1 MNQTFQSSANMA
13 SQAPP
18 PTQPSSLAGTQSV
31 GQGQQSYQQGQGYSV
46 QGSSAMAPAP
56 MYQQPQQGYPNN
68 VVQFPQQQIPTA
80 PMPSVPTP
88 QPDYTPAMQPGMYQ
102 NPPPG
107 MGYSQPVAPQPQ
119 PTPSPSTQPSNGQPQ
134 EESGW
139 KQAFHSLA
147 NMLATP
153 VWGQGG
159 QSSQSPS
166 SAQGQQ
172 LDQGWAQQQ
181 QAGMQ
186 AQGYHQGPM
195 ATPTYNGNQGYGQ
208 GYSQQQQP
216 QYLPQPGSAEAPLSY
231 IEADPGM
238 PTDEQLAQMGYR
250 ASTLNQYAT
259 EVEDQ
264 LLGLADRHQVLAQK
278 YNASSTILTQP
289 HVLANYVV
297 DFHRHV
303 DPTFLTRVAD
313 YHDEMV
319 ATVQQQGQPT
329 QQMQA
334 QPAQQYQLGQ
344 PGNGPTQL
352 GSGMITPEMMQTHDV
367 IIPNSFNSLTQPM
380 LHGTS
385 QAQAMAQAQQQAA
398 QYPIQQPNA
407 GQRVAA
413 PGMPQHGQQVSSDD
427 IYSGLRQ
434 GFAQNPAT
442 AWQMLRQ
449 VEAQYGPQAIAKPM
463 VTV

>member
-1 MNQTFQSSANMA
+1 MNQTFQNSANMA

-18 PTQPSSLAGTQSV
+18 PTQPSSLAGSLPISQ
-31 GQGQQSYQQGQGYSV
+31 GQGQQSYQQAPPAYSV

-56 MYQQPQQGYPNN
+56 MYQPQPGYPNN
-68 VVQFPQQQIPTA
+68 VVAFPQQQTPTA
-80 PMPSVPTP
+80 PMPSAPT
-88 QPDYTPAMQPGMYQ
+88 QQQDYTPAMQPGMYQ

-119 PTPSPSTQPSNGQPQ
+119 PIPSPSTQPSSGQP
-134 EESGW
+134 ETEGGW
-139 KQAFHSLA
+139 KQAFNQLASL
-147 NMLATP
+147 LATP
-153 VWGQGG
+153 VWGQNA
-159 QSSQSPS
+159 QSSPSPS
-166 SAQGQQ
+166 SPQGQP

-181 QAGMQ
+181 QQGM
-186 AQGYHQGPM
+186 AQGYQQGPTAM
-195 ATPTYNGNQGYGQ
+195 PTYNANPAYGQ
-208 GYSQQQQP
+208 GYSQQQQQ

-231 IEADPGM
+231 IQADPNM
-238 PTDEQLAQMGYR
+238 PSDAELAQLGYS

-264 LLGLADRHQVLAQK
+264 FLGLADRHQVLAQK
-278 YNASSTILTQP
+278 YNANSTILTQP

-313 YHDEMV
+313 YHDGMV
-319 ATVQQQGQPT
+319 ATVQAQGQP
-329 QQMQA
+329 QQQYA
-334 QPAQQYQLGQ
+334 EPAQQYELGQ

-352 GSGMITPEMMQTHDV
+352 GSGMITPEMLQTHDV
-367 IIPNSFNSLTQPM
+367 IIPSSFNSLTQPM
-380 LHGTS
+380 LQGTS
-385 QAQAMAQAQQQAA
+385 QQQAMMNAQAQAA

-413 PGMPQHGQQVSSDD
+413 PGMPQHGQQVTSDD
-427 IYSGLRQ
+427 IYSQLRQ
-434 GFAQNPAT
+434 AHAQNPAT
-442 AWQMLRQ
+442 AWQMLRAM
-449 VEAQYGPQAIAKPM
+449 EAQYGPGAIAKPM